1 MTREYWSKEN
11 AIKMGIFFSRGKIDI
26 AIKDLKKL
34 SDLQVSQLG
43 TLIEGSEIYE
53 LENSK
58 GETVRIGVSPYRG
71 NKWNLWL
78 ITKEELALRT

>member
-26 AIKDLKKL
+26 TIKDLKKVEGK
-34 SDLQVSQLG
+34 VSQFG
-43 TLIEGSEIYE
+43 EEIEGSEVYE

-78 ITKEELALRT
+78 ITEEGLALRT

>member
-11 AIKMGIFFSRGKIDI
+11 AIRMGIFFSRGKIDI
-26 AIKDLKKL
+26 AIKDLKRVKGKVA
-34 SDLQVSQLG
+34 QFG
-43 TLIEGSEIYE
+43 EEIEGSEIYE

-78 ITKEELALRT
+78 ITEEGLTLRT